1 MLVTVTGTS
10 AGAACTASNFHVNQS
25 FANVG
30 EIDAGQTFDSTSP
43 GPHSGTTIQ
52 MIETHASQDGCEGAT
67 VNFDF
72 TAYP

>member
-1 MLVTVTGTS
+1 MALGAVDFTIHNPTAGNEGVNYVLVTVTGTS

-43 GPHSGTTIQ
+43 GPHWGRR
-52 MIETHASQDGCEGAT
+52 
-67 VNFDF
+67 FR
-72 TAYP
+72 